1 MVQALQQSALERP
14 TSAAMADPPTATQ
27 GLFRLSMAYFLAAL
41 ILLLVTLP
49 FVMELS
55 YGQRIESALVTLVLL
70 TAVLAVGGRRRS
82 LLAAGALVTP
92 ALVGHWLWHLQ
103 PDLAPREL
111 SLVAGIAFAAFVT
124 GHLLRF
130 ILCAPRV
137 NSEVLCAAVSTY
149 LMMGLLWSFAYTL
162 VGRLV
167 PRAFLFTV
175 HPDVNRTLA
184 GFESLYFSFATLTT
198 VGYGDIVPV
207 ANVARLLA
215 MVESTTGTFYVTI
228 LIARLVSLYATVP
241 PSQLPQPSQ
250 AKENQA

>member
-1 MVQALQQSALERP
+1 
-14 TSAAMADPPTATQ
+14 MADPPAATQ
-27 GLFRLSMAYFLAAL
+27 GLFRLSMVYFLAAL

-49 FVMELS
+49 FVMESS
-55 YGQRIESALVTLVLL
+55 YGQLIESVLVTLVLL

-82 LLAAGALVTP
+82 LLAAGALVAP
-92 ALVGHWLWHLQ
+92 ALVGNWLWHLQ
-103 PDLAPREL
+103 PDLARREL
-111 SLVAGIAFAAFVT
+111 SLVTGIAFVVFVT

-149 LMMGLLWSFAYTL
+149 LLMGLLWAFAYTL

-167 PRAFLFTV
+167 PRAFHFTV
-175 HPDVNRTLA
+175 HPDADRALA
-184 GFESLYFSFATLTT
+184 GFEALYFSFATLTT

-207 ANVARLLA
+207 ANVARMLA

-228 LIARLVSLYATVP
+228 LIARLVSLYANVP
-241 PSQLPQPSQ
+241 PGQLPQPSQ
-250 AKENQA
+250 TTENHA